1 MKRALKWLIPLLV
14 LLLLGGVVWR
24 TLQARKAEQAAL
36 AQPAAALALDL
47 APSDVLVARQVELSR
62 LLEVSG
68 GLKAVNSAVIKA
80 KVSAEVKAITV
91 REGDSVKRGQVLGQL
106 DTAELDLRL
115 RQAEQTASSAS
126 AQRDI
131 ARRALENN
139 RALVAQGFISATGL
153 ETAVSNDAAAQAN
166 YMAAQAATG
175 LARKSRSD
183 AVLTAPISGLVSQRL
198 VQPGEKVSMD
208 TKLLEIVDLS
218 HIELEAAIAPEDI
231 AALTIG
237 RPATLRVDGLAEPV
251 TARVARINP
260 SAQTGSRSVMAY
272 LAVDAH
278 PALRQGLFAKGSIE
292 TARKQV
298 LGVPLAAVRT
308 DQALP
313 YVMQVLADKA
323 VQKPV
328 QLGMRGEVA
337 GQAWVEVV
345 SGLSEGAQVLG
356 GSVGSVRDG
365 TAVRVAALTA
375 PPPKLSASTA
385 AADR

>member
-1 MKRALKWLIPLLV
+1 MKRVLKWSIPLLA
-14 LLLLGGVVWR
+14 LALLGGAVWR

-36 AQPAAALALDL
+36 AQPAAEVALDL

-68 GLKAVNSAVIKA
+68 GLRAVSSAVVKA
-80 KVSAEVKAITV
+80 KVSAEVKSLSV

-106 DTAELDLRL
+106 DTAELELRL

-131 ARRALENN
+131 AHRALENN
-139 RALVAQGFISATGL
+139 RALVSQGFISATGL

-166 YMAAQAATG
+166 YLAAQAATG

-183 AVLTAPISGLVSQRL
+183 AILTAPISGLVSQRL

-218 HIELEAAIAPEDI
+218 RIELEAAIAPEDI
-231 AALTIG
+231 AALSIG
-237 RPATLRVDGLAEPV
+237 RPATLHIDGLAEPV

-298 LGVPLAAVRT
+298 LAVPLAAVRT

-328 QLGMRGEVA
+328 QLGLRGEVA

-345 SGLSEGAQVLG
+345 SGLSEGALVLG

-375 PPPKLSASTA
+375 PAPKGTASAS